1 MNNTQLPNYSLA
13 YYSGDRKTGSVTII
27 NHQHGKTSTNH
38 LPIDP
43 ASQLDKL
50 RKPVLVGLDEADQVI
65 LFDPASKQIRIQ
77 AGFPADTFPAH
88 IYPEPNT
95 HRDWFMNDGDK
106 ESGND
111 TVNCGES
118 GSSVTVIENTAS
130 RQANFLKTICV
141 GRGHHQAAFAGPSA
155 TMPDVA
161 HRAYISNLTDG
172 TISVIANN
180 PNETESYLTLL
191 DTINLCQPEKEQN
204 PDQSTPNNAF
214 PHGLVYSPL
223 SGKLYCLNN
232 GYGNI
237 AVINPANHQ
246 IEARIPFKGHSNLF
260 GSPDGRY
267 LIGRGAD
274 RKSDAD
280 HVIAKVSVF
289 DTVNNTITDS
299 VELQDIYISK
309 YFFNCEGSKL
319 YLTTASSGSPEQQ
332 QNLQADVLLVFDMT
346 ALPKIKLMD
355 QVKLGSAPG
364 TLDFLVQD
372 GKTTLVFSSN
382 SEEGV
387 VAVVDG
393 NSNVLLDKIQV
404 NNGTN
409 HSRLWTLSRA

>member
-1 MNNTQLPNYSLA
+1 MDNTQLPNFSLA
-13 YYSGDRKTGSVTII
+13 YYSGDRKTGSITII
-27 NHQHGKTSTNH
+27 NHQHGKTSINH
-38 LPIDP
+38 LPVDP

-50 RKPVLVGLDEADQVI
+50 RKPILVGLDEANQVI
-65 LFDPASKQIRIQ
+65 LFDPESKQVRIQ

-106 ESGND
+106 QTGND

-118 GSSVTVIENTAS
+118 GSSVTVIENTTSNKAS
-130 RQANFLKTICV
+130 FLKTICV
-141 GRGHHQAAFAGPSA
+141 GRGHHQAAFAEPSVA
-155 TMPDVA
+155 MPHIA
-161 HRAYISNLTDG
+161 PRAYISNLTDG

-180 PNETESYLTLL
+180 PTEDENYLTVL
-191 DTINLCQPEKEQN
+191 DTINLCQPEKEQSS
-204 PDQSTPNNAF
+204 DQYSPNNAF

-237 AVINPANHQ
+237 AVINPENHQ
-246 IEARIPFKGHSNLF
+246 IETLIPFKGHSNLF

-274 RKSDAD
+274 RKSNAN
-280 HVIAKVSVF
+280 HVIAKITALDVTSHE
-289 DTVNNTITDS
+289 ITDS
-299 VELQDIYISK
+299 IELQDIYLSK
-309 YFFNCEGSKL
+309 YFFSPAGKKL
-319 YLTTASSGSPEQQ
+319 YLTTAISGSPEQQ
-332 QNLQADVLLVFDMT
+332 QNLQPDVLLVFDMA
-346 ALPKIKLMD
+346 ALPKIKLID
-355 QVKLGSAPG
+355 QVKLGSASG

-387 VAVVDG
+387 VAIVDG
-393 NSNVLLDKIQV
+393 NNNILLDKIQV

-409 HSRLWTLSRA
+409 HSRLWTLNRP